1 MSRTRLDQ
9 LLVGR
14 GLAPSRARAQA
25 MIADAAIIVDGEVA
39 TKPGRLVADSASIEI
54 GGAVNPW
61 VSRAALKLVHG
72 LDHFGIDPDGR
83 IALDIGASTGGFTQV
98 LLARGAIRVYA
109 VDVGT
114 EQLAEAL
121 KQETRVISLE
131 KTNARNLS
139 AALVPDPVGI
149 IVCDASFIGLETVLP
164 AALALAAPGA
174 FLAALIKP
182 QFEVGRGLVGRG
194 GIVRD
199 QALHDA
205 VCTRIEA
212 WLTSQPGWRSLGICA
227 SPILG
232 GDGNSEFI
240 LAGRYLS

>member
-1 MSRTRLDQ
+1 
-9 LLVGR
+9 
-14 GLAPSRARAQA
+14 
-25 MIADAAIIVDGEVA
+25 MIADAAILVDGDVV
-39 TKPGRLVADSASIEI
+39 TKPGRLVADGAIIKI
-54 GGAVNPW
+54 GHAVNPW

-72 LDHFGIDPDGR
+72 LDHFGIDPEGR

-98 LLARGAIRVYA
+98 LLDRGATRVYA

-114 EQLAEAL
+114 GQLAEAL
-121 KQETRVISLE
+121 KSEPRVISLE

-139 AALVPDPVGI
+139 ATLIPDAVGI

-182 QFEVGRGLVGRG
+182 QFEVGPGLVGSG

-199 QALHDA
+199 PALHDA
-205 VCTRIEA
+205 VCTRIGA
-212 WLTSQPGWRSLGICA
+212 WLDSQPGWRSLGISD

-232 GDGNSEFI
+232 GDGNREFI
-240 LAGRYLS
+240 LAGQYLS